1 MYVLLLLRG
10 SCWFFFF
17 MGVVEVFVLGRVVY
31 LVKGAVGFVASVVVL
46 VSN

>member
-17 MGVVEVFVLGRVVY
+17 AGVVEVFVLGRVVY
-31 LVKGAVGFVASVVVL
+31 LAKGVVGFVASVVVL